1 MSDREKTIVELTKHY
16 LRYLKLE
23 RGYSPN
29 TVEAYKHDLEWLL
42 GYLEQEGLDPLS
54 VKLEDLE
61 HFAAMLSDHG
71 ISAKSQARILSGVRS
86 FYRYLVLDGYLDVD
100 PTELLESPHLPQH
113 LPEYLSTEEVDA
125 LENSIDLTSNEGHRN
140 RAIIEVFF
148 SCGLRVS
155 ELTNLKLSDL
165 FLSQGFIRVNGKGG
179 KQRLVPISERAIH
192 ELELWFDDRRQM
204 EIKPGEE
211 DYVFLNR
218 RGHHLTR
225 TMILIMVKRQA
236 ELRVSRRRSRRTHSA
251 TPLRRLCSRAEPI
264 CASSRSC
271 SGMLTSA
278 QRRSIP
284 TWTTSRCG
292 RKSSCIIPETS
303 SMRQRT
309 AENFHFQTEY
319 ADAFQYYFLTLQPKA
334 KRQIHENQSAFFRD
348 MGANARCRRRL
359 PSGGALWKSVLQ
371 E

>member
-1 MSDREKTIVELTKHY
+1 MELTKHY

-29 TVEAYKHDLEWLL
+29 TVEAYKHDLDWLL

-61 HFAAMLSDHG
+61 HFAAMLSDHD
-71 ISAKSQARILSGVRS
+71 ISAKSQARILSGVRA

-165 FLSQGFIRVNGKGG
+165 FLPQGFIRVNGKGG

-204 EIKPGEE
+204 NIKPGEE

-236 ELRVSRRRSRRTHSA
+236 EAAGIKKTISPHTLRHSFATALLKGGADLRIIQELLGHADLGTTEIYTHMDDES
-251 TPLRRLCSRAEPI
+251 LRQEILLHHPRNI
-264 CASSRSC
+264 KH
-271 SGMLTSA
+271 G
-278 QRRSIP
+278 
-284 TWTTSRCG
+284 
-292 RKSSCIIPETS
+292 
-303 SMRQRT
+303 
-309 AENFHFQTEY
+309 AEN
-319 ADAFQYYFLTLQPKA
+319 
-334 KRQIHENQSAFFRD
+334 S
-348 MGANARCRRRL
+348 
-359 PSGGALWKSVLQ
+359 
-371 E
+371 

>member
-1 MSDREKTIVELTKHY
+1 MELTKHY

-29 TVEAYKHDLEWLL
+29 TVEAYKHDIDWLL

-61 HFAAMLSDHG
+61 HFTAMLSDHD
-71 ISAKSQARILSGVRS
+71 ISAKSQARILSGVRA

-165 FLSQGFIRVNGKGG
+165 FLPQGFIRVNGKGG

-204 EIKPGEE
+204 NIKPGEE

-236 ELRVSRRRSRRTHSA
+236 EAAGIKKTISPHTLRHSFATALLKGGADLRIIQELLGHADLGTTEIYTHMDDES
-251 TPLRRLCSRAEPI
+251 LRQEILLHHPRNI
-264 CASSRSC
+264 KH
-271 SGMLTSA
+271 G
-278 QRRSIP
+278 
-284 TWTTSRCG
+284 
-292 RKSSCIIPETS
+292 
-303 SMRQRT
+303 
-309 AENFHFQTEY
+309 AEN
-319 ADAFQYYFLTLQPKA
+319 
-334 KRQIHENQSAFFRD
+334 
-348 MGANARCRRRL
+348 G
-359 PSGGALWKSVLQ
+359 
-371 E
+371 

>member
-1 MSDREKTIVELTKHY
+1 MELTKHY

-29 TVEAYKHDLEWLL
+29 TVEAYKHDLDWLL

-61 HFAAMLSDHG
+61 HFAAMLSDHD
-71 ISAKSQARILSGVRS
+71 ISAKSQARILSGARA

-165 FLSQGFIRVNGKGG
+165 FLPQGFIRVNGKGG

-204 EIKPGEE
+204 NIKPGEE

-236 ELRVSRRRSRRTHSA
+236 EAAGIKKTISPHTLRHSFATALLKGGADLRIIQELLGHADLGTTEIYTHMDDES
-251 TPLRRLCSRAEPI
+251 LRQEILLHHPRNI
-264 CASSRSC
+264 KH
-271 SGMLTSA
+271 G
-278 QRRSIP
+278 
-284 TWTTSRCG
+284 
-292 RKSSCIIPETS
+292 
-303 SMRQRT
+303 
-309 AENFHFQTEY
+309 AEN
-319 ADAFQYYFLTLQPKA
+319 
-334 KRQIHENQSAFFRD
+334 S
-348 MGANARCRRRL
+348 
-359 PSGGALWKSVLQ
+359 
-371 E
+371 